1 MDTNNNDI
9 QEQIKSGLMAF
20 YHIAKNDVRKR
31 WNDMDKTQKL
41 ASARSLTEMWDVA
54 KNPEQYLSEEKTREA
69 WLARAAQCVK
79 DHDIKPEYVADAI
92 YLVDTPAQMVSK
104 AAKNA
109 LVQPLRNQYG
119 VFLHAIQKYEYDNT
133 FLKKYYA
140 EDIKNLSREIKD
152 MSKAKNTIAT
162 VMRKVKDIVK

>member
-1 MDTNNNDI
+1 MDTNNNI
-9 QEQIKSGLMAF
+9 QEQIKSGLMA
-20 YHIAKNDVRKR
+20 YYKAAKNDVRKR
-31 WNDMDKTQKL
+31 WNNLDKTQKL
-41 ASARSLTEMWDVA
+41 ASARSLTEMWAVA
-54 KNPEQYLSEEKTREA
+54 KNPEQYLSAEKTREA

-79 DHDIKPEYVADAI
+79 DYNIKPQFAADAI
-92 YLVDTPAQMVSK
+92 YLADTPAQMVSK

-140 EDIKNLSREIKD
+140 EDVKNLSQEIKD
-152 MSKAKNTIAT
+152 MFKVKNTVAT
-162 VMRKVKDIVK
+162 VMKKVKLVVK